1 MIRKPGDLPD
11 DTLLGRGHERR
22 AFEFP
27 GRGPLL
33 EPARE
38 LRPVEREVRMATL
51 TSVLLVFLGALSRL
65 IPHPPNF
72 VALGAL
78 ALYSGARL
86 PRRWAWAV
94 PLGAMALSDV
104 FLDAGTGRAAI
115 SGMRITIYATFA
127 AIVLA
132 GRRLRE
138 RSGPGRLAA
147 FSVGAS
153 VLFFVTSNFAEWVAD
168 PKYPKTPAGLALCF
182 VAAIPFFWATLA
194 ADLLGTATLFGL
206 DALSR
211 RQRARAF
218 AAVAL
223 VVFAAPGF
231 MSGQQAPPQVPP
243 ASEDIVVT
251 ATSVPEDEKD
261 VGSAI
266 TVITREELEKNE
278 IVVVSDA
285 LRSVPGLDLTQSGT
299 PGSVTS
305 LFTRGTNSTQ
315 TLVLVDGVRMNSP
328 YFSGYN
334 WAGMTTENIDRIEI
348 ARGPF
353 SALYG
358 SDAIGGVVQIFTR
371 PGGEGVS
378 GRATG
383 EFGNQGAGQGSGFVS
398 LGEGPIT
405 GSASYRYVAF
415 DGDRPNTDWRER
427 NASANLSAK
436 LGEASRIGVEWGLI
450 DGEVGNPGPLGAPS
464 TARGFTHEGRLSVPG
479 SFALSDTNHLDV
491 LLAGVRTE
499 PAYRDTA
506 GGFESQ
512 TDARTLQASVSDTAT
527 LGAHTLTAF
536 ASWQRWE
543 VSDESNFGV
552 NLDDSRTTLWGLGAQ
567 DSATFG
573 AFTLTA
579 GLRYDHYTSYGE
591 AWSPRGTISWLSS
604 DKLWKVRASGG
615 TGFRAPSIGEL
626 YYPFSGNPD
635 LLPERSVSAEV
646 GGERYFGSGRAEVS
660 VFWNDLKDLIVY
672 DFAASRNFNVGH
684 ARTWG
689 VEVGWQQTI
698 LPTLAVNATYMYL
711 KTEDLE
717 TGDPLLRRPENGASL
732 GLSWSPISNFSF
744 APRLLY
750 VGERADADPLTGDP
764 VEDPSYLRL
773 DFVVRWQA
781 TSILAPYLR
790 MINATNHAYQEAA
803 GYPAAGRLVAGG
815 LDVKF

>member
-1 MIRKPGDLPD
+1 
-11 DTLLGRGHERR
+11 
-22 AFEFP
+22 
-27 GRGPLL
+27 
-33 EPARE
+33 
-38 LRPVEREVRMATL
+38 
-51 TSVLLVFLGALSRL
+51 
-65 IPHPPNF
+65 
-72 VALGAL
+72 
-78 ALYSGARL
+78 
-86 PRRWAWAV
+86 
-94 PLGAMALSDV
+94 
-104 FLDAGTGRAAI
+104 
-115 SGMRITIYATFA
+115 
-127 AIVLA
+127 
-132 GRRLRE
+132 
-138 RSGPGRLAA
+138 
-147 FSVGAS
+147 
-153 VLFFVTSNFAEWVAD
+153 
-168 PKYPKTPAGLALCF
+168 
-182 VAAIPFFWATLA
+182 
-194 ADLLGTATLFGL
+194 
-206 DALSR
+206 
-211 RQRARAF
+211 
-218 AAVAL
+218 
-223 VVFAAPGF
+223 

-243 ASEDIVVT
+243 ASEDVVVT
-251 ATSVPEDEKD
+251 ATSVPENEKD

-266 TVITREELEKNE
+266 TVITREELEMNE

-315 TLVLVDGVRMNSP
+315 TLVLIDGVRMNSP

-334 WAGMTTENIDRIEI
+334 WSGLTTENIDRIEI
-348 ARGPF
+348 ARGPY

-371 PGGEGVS
+371 PGAEGVA

-383 EFGNQGAGQGSGFVS
+383 EFGNQGSGQGSGFVS
-398 LGEGPIT
+398 LGEGPFT

-427 NASANLSAK
+427 NGSASLSAK

-491 LLAGVRTE
+491 LLAGVRSE

-552 NLDDSRTTLWGLGAQ
+552 NLDDARTTLWGVGAQ
-567 DSATFG
+567 DTATFG

-579 GLRYDHYTSYGE
+579 GLRYDHYTTYGD
-591 AWSPRGTISWLSS
+591 AWSPRGTISWLSA

-646 GGERYFGSGRAEVS
+646 GGERYFGNGRAEVS

-672 DFAASRNFNVGH
+672 DFAAFQNFNIGH

-732 GLSWSPISNFSF
+732 GVSWSPISNFSF

-773 DFVVRWQA
+773 DFVLRWQA

-790 MINATNHAYQEAA
+790 MINATNHAYEEAA